1 MIELTHTNG
10 EKFNVDPDYIILIE
24 DHDATIPEAKAEITL
39 NNTILLV
46 CETRQEVVRKVLEW
60 KTEKDWM
67 RGSIAAGQR
76 SEAIDSSRKLFELA
90 GLHDKKLDAFVDG
103 IIKQMEGSNHDAE

>member
-10 EKFNVDPDYIILIE
+10 EKVNIDPDYIIMIE

-60 KTEKDWM
+60 RLEM
-67 RGSIAAGQR
+67 
-76 SEAIDSSRKLFELA
+76 EAYKQSVLGNNFNISADCASRLQLLA
-90 GLHDKKLDAFVDG
+90 GLEESA
-103 IIKQMEGSNHDAE
+103 

>member
-10 EKFNVDPDYIILIE
+10 EKFNVDPDYIIMIE
-24 DHDATIPEAKAEITL
+24 DHDVTIPEAKAEITL

-60 KTEKDWM
+60 RLAMERIKAALLTDKKE
-67 RGSIAAGQR
+67 IATAEYLNLR
-76 SEAIDSSRKLFELA
+76 RLA
-90 GLHDKKLDAFVDG
+90 GL
-103 IIKQMEGSNHDAE
+103 EEPNHDT